1 MEKEKTA
8 NENDKEE
15 SPEKVRKILINKY
28 IIVIRIRHIYQY

>member
-15 SPEKVRKILINKY
+15 SPEKVRKILINIY
-28 IIVIRIRHIYQY
+28 ILLLLE